1 MNIVST
7 NQSSAIHFWNSPWNS
22 RRAKAWVIGAMLA
35 VLVTVAQPTF
45 DSFFGTD
52 LVPTASACQTQGG
65 TGDC

>member
-1 MNIVST
+1 MNSVST
-7 NQSSAIHFWNSPWNS
+7 NQNAAIDFWNS
-22 RRAKAWVIGAMLA
+22 RRAKAWVIGVMLA
-35 VLVTVAQPTF
+35 VVVTIAQPTF